1 MASIRALAGATGIL
15 VLTAIAGSPG
25 AVAADLGTVT
35 WNGTTLSNNSL
46 SGAVGDRF
54 TVSNTSGASLGLSN
68 NTGSASTF
76 PGGTNCSNM
85 SGNDCPVLN
94 GSSVTFTVTALG
106 TLQVWQTSLSK
117 GLITIAAGGGGS
129 GGTSSGAAST
139 TSLPPPV
146 YSLSISSGVT
156 CTTSAL
162 SAVSGVWV
170 QLPKASE
177 CTVPGTRPGATLLG
191 WSTVPDFPVAIAQRQ
206 VDRGWGAYELFAA
219 DGSMT
224 GVFIP
229 AGGYALVSGS
239 TTLNPVWSR

>member
-1 MASIRALAGATGIL
+1 MASIRALVGATGIL
-15 VLTAIAGSPG
+15 VFAAIAGSPG
-25 AVAADLGTVT
+25 AVAAPLGTVT

-46 SGAVGDRF
+46 SGAVGDTF
-54 TVSNTSGASLGLSN
+54 TVSNTSGASIGLSN
-68 NTGSASTF
+68 NTGSASS
-76 PGGTNCSNM
+76 GGTNCSNM

-106 TLQVWQTSLSK
+106 TLQVWEGVLSK
-117 GLITIAAGGGGS
+117 GTITIAAGGGGS
-129 GGTSSGAAST
+129 GGTSSGAASS

-170 QLPKASE
+170 QLPKASD
-177 CTVPGTRPGATLLG
+177 CTIPGTRPGATLLG
-191 WSTVPDFPVAIAQRQ
+191 WSTMPDFPVAIAQRQ
-206 VDRGWGAYELFAA
+206 VDRGWGAYELLAA

-224 GVFIP
+224 GVFFP

-239 TTLNPVWSR
+239 TTLTPVWSR